1 MVLLFFQ
8 DRADSTGAWVV
19 VNSEEDQAS
28 LSVF

>member
-8 DRADSTGAWVV
+8 DRADDTGTWVV

-28 LSVF
+28 HSVS